1 VMSASSSIGYWAVA
15 TWIPAYT
22 ESVAVAAGV
31 PNAARWAAIAGLSH
45 TVGAIIGYLAG
56 GFLADIVGRRT
67 LLAGF
72 FVGGLLTIPLL
83 YGWSESL
90 PAIVIA
96 AGLNGM
102 LTLGQFVWMA
112 IYPPEL
118 FPTAVR
124 ATAVSLIFNSVR
136 FISFLGPL
144 FAGVLIS
151 RLGGYGAT
159 AMLFSIV
166 YVLAL
171 AVVPLMPE
179 TKGKPLP
186 A

>member
-1 VMSASSSIGYWAVA
+1 MTLKYS
-15 TWIPAYT
+15 P
-22 ESVAVAAGV
+22 
-31 PNAARWAAIAGLSH
+31 L
-45 TVGAIIGYLAG
+45 
-56 GFLADIVGRRT
+56 

-72 FVGGLLTIPLL
+72 FAGGLFTIPLL
-83 YGWSESL
+83 YVWTESL
-90 PAIVIA
+90 PAVVLA

-124 ATAVSLIFNSVR
+124 ATAVSLIFNSAR

-144 FAGVLIS
+144 FSGVLIT

-159 AMLFSIV
+159 AMLFSLLYLVALCIV
-166 YVLAL
+166 PFV
-171 AVVPLMPE
+171 PE